1 MNPDR
6 QTGLA
11 LISVLLVMALVLLLV
26 AGMLRS
32 HQLSISS
39 TGQQIRSLQFW
50 HLALAGENLARQRLR
65 RDAEAILATVNLA
78 QPWAGAR
85 DIELAP
91 GTLRV
96 HIEDLAGRFNLAALA
111 QQGQVDQITLQRW
124 QRLCQSLG
132 LPLLDVQ
139 ALSNQMLLDPSQLR
153 LIPGVQGQALQQLRP
168 LVAVLP
174 SEAGLNIN
182 TASERVLAV
191 LEGLDA
197 GSARRLHQQRPEQG
211 YESVQRFIADPLVDG
226 LGVRSHGLAV
236 TSRWFRVEV
245 EVNVERQRL
254 YLYSDLELD
263 PQTHNVRVL
272 RRSLSAIGE
281 NETDE

>member
-39 TGQQIRSLQFW
+39 TGQQIRSLQLW
-50 HLALAGENLARQRLR
+50 HLALAGENLARQGLR
-65 RDAEAILATVNLA
+65 RDAEAMRTTVNLA

-85 DIELAP
+85 DVQLAL
-91 GTLRV
+91 GTVRV
-96 HIEDLAGRFNLAALA
+96 RIEDLAGRFNLAALA

-153 LIPGVQGQALQQLRP
+153 LIPGAQGQALQQLRP
-168 LVAVLP
+168 LIAVLP

-182 TASERVLAV
+182 TASEHVLAV

-197 GSARRLHQQRPEQG
+197 GSARAARARFRECPALHHGPAGGRTWRPQPWIGRDQPMVSRGSRGQCGTAKAVPVQRP
-211 YESVQRFIADPLVDG
+211 
-226 LGVRSHGLAV
+226 
-236 TSRWFRVEV
+236 
-245 EVNVERQRL
+245 
-254 YLYSDLELD
+254 
-263 PQTHNVRVL
+263 
-272 RRSLSAIGE
+272 
-281 NETDE
+281 